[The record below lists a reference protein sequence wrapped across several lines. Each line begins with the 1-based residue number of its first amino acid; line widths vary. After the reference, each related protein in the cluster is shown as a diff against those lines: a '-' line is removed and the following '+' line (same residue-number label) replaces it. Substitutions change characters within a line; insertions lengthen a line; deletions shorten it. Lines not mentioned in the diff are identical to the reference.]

1 MITVI
6 FDMDGLMFDTES
18 VLFKAWDYAGERIGI
33 GKAGHMTIK
42 TLGMNGSMSR
52 TIWQEV
58 YGDNYDEEALSLHTK
73 EFLADY
79 YRKNGVPLKLGL
91 LELLSYLRDNK
102 YKLALASSSPS
113 WEVKKHLT
121 DVGIID
127 YFDTIISGDMVALS
141 KPNPSIYLEVCRR
154 LGVNPKECFV
164 LEDSKSGL
172 LSAYHAGCKII
183 MVPDLWQ
190 ADSEIEKILYAKF
203 NNLIEVKSYFE
214 NIL

>member
-113 WEVKKHLT
+113 WEVNKHLT

-214 NIL
+214 NI

>member
-113 WEVKKHLT
+113 WEVNKHLT